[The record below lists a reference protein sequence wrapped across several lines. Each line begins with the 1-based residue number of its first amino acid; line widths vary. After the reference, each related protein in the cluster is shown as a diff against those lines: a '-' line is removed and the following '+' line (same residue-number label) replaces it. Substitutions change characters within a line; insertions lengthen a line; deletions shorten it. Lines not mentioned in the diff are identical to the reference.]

1 MIRVSEIL
9 SGPECVRIRV
19 DGVLDR
25 QTIPILQDVFRRHV
39 QSKERIELH
48 LEDLVNISREGIRF
62 LRQLDRK
69 FILVDP
75 PWMVEAEPD

>member
-9 SGPECVRIRV
+9 SGRDSVSIRV

-25 QTIPILQDVFRRHV
+25 RTLPILKDVCRRHI

-48 LEDLVNISREGIRF
+48 LEDLINISREGVRF

-75 PWMVEAEPD
+75 PWMVETESD